1 MRKSCGEEPLTYWDE
16 PYLTDERAKEIAT
29 KPFGGH
35 TNSKNDVNVNCDIG
49 VTYNRRIFFGT
60 DGKFQHGHELLPCLG
75 SLGEAQMLRV
85 VELDVPSQC
94 SARGYSV
101 LELTTD
107 RGTYHI
113 TNCCYEPADC
123 ESWFISVEM
132 PWSSFGKSNDRGIV
146 LCHDIRVSAAL
157 VQNGL
162 SYLVPEGM
170 ARKRE
175 LKPGSQLPLMREE
188 DAWDYLWG
196 QARYASGMDVV
207 WSTLTWVGEKGET
220 VFDPSA
226 TGDEAEC
233 QRKEIDRLDRELLL
247 RGIVMCP
254 RGPIL
259 ERVRPWTGV
268 LESLERFQSARR
280 DHYSRLV
287 EVMKGSS

>member
-1 MRKSCGEEPLTYWDE
+1 MFCLTSS
-16 PYLTDERAKEIAT
+16 AGA
-29 KPFGGH
+29 
-35 TNSKNDVNVNCDIG
+35 
-49 VTYNRRIFFGT
+49 TYNRRIFFGD

-75 SLGEAQMLRV
+75 SLGEAQALRV
-85 VELDVPSQC
+85 VELDVASPC
-94 SARGYSV
+94 SERGYPV

-107 RGTYHI
+107 RGTYNI

-123 ESWFISVEM
+123 GSWFFSVEM

-162 SYLVPEGM
+162 SSLVPEGVT
-170 ARKRE
+170 RKRG
-175 LKPGSQLPLMREE
+175 LRLGGALPLMREE
-188 DAWDYLWG
+188 DAWDFFWSH
-196 QARYASGMDVV
+196 AHHASGMDVM
-207 WSTLTWVGEKGET
+207 WNTLTWVDEKGET

-233 QRKEIDRLDRELLL
+233 QRKEIDRFERELLL

-280 DHYSRLV
+280 YHYRHLA
-287 EVMKGSS
+287 EVMKGSSGLM

>member
-94 SARGYSV
+94 SERGYPV

-107 RGTYHI
+107 RGTYHV
-113 TNCCYEPADC
+113 TNCCHEPADC
-123 ESWFISVEM
+123 GSWLFSVEM
-132 PWSSFGKSNDRGIV
+132 PWSSFGKFNDPGIV

-162 SYLVPEGM
+162 SCLVPKGVTC
-170 ARKRE
+170 KRG
-175 LKPGSQLPLMREE
+175 LRPGSILPLMREE
-188 DAWDYLWG
+188 DAWDYLWS

-233 QRKEIDRLDRELLL
+233 QRKEIDRLERELLL

-259 ERVRPWTGV
+259 ERIRPWTGV

-280 DHYSRLV
+280 HHYKRLV

>member
-1 MRKSCGEEPLTYWDE
+1 MFCLT
-16 PYLTDERAKEIAT
+16 PSVGAK
-29 KPFGGH
+29 
-35 TNSKNDVNVNCDIG
+35 
-49 VTYNRRIFFGT
+49 YNRRIFFGD

-75 SLGEAQMLRV
+75 SLGKAQALRV
-85 VELDVPSQC
+85 VELDVSSPYSE
-94 SARGYSV
+94 RGYPV

-123 ESWFISVEM
+123 GSWFFSVEM
-132 PWSSFGKSNDRGIV
+132 PWSTFGNVNGFGIV

-162 SYLVPEGM
+162 SCFVPKGVT
-170 ARKRE
+170 RKRG
-175 LKPGSQLPLMREE
+175 LRPGSILPLMREE
-188 DAWDYLWG
+188 DAWDFFWN
-196 QARYASGMDVV
+196 QARHASGMGVV
-207 WSTLTWVGEKGET
+207 WHTLTWVDVKGET

-233 QRKEIDRLDRELLL
+233 QRKEIDRLERELLL

-259 ERVRPWTGV
+259 ERIRPWTGV

-280 DHYSRLV
+280 DHYTRLV
-287 EVMKGSS
+287 ELMKG